1 MNGVTVQVELV
12 GNELDWSELNW
23 TELLGSSSNSILLV
37 RYVLDRD
44 RGDDE
49 PALLEDEIKV
59 KVEGEVAIVVLVRG
73 TWYAFSGP

>member
-1 MNGVTVQVELV
+1 ME
-12 GNELDWSELNW
+12 
-23 TELLGSSSNSILLV
+23 
-37 RYVLDRD
+37 RD

-73 TWYAFSGP
+73 T